1 MATPATTTDKLIAMP
16 WRAESEK
23 EFRDELIVRRG
34 TNLLNNDV
42 LLQTPGVI
50 HTESDA

>member
-1 MATPATTTDKLIAMP
+1 MP